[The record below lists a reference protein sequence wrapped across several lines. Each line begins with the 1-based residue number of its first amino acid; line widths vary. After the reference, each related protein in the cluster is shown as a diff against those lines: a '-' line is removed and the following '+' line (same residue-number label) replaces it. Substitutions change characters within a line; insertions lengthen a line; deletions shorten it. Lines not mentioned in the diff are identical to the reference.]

1 MNTNILLIETNKI
14 FLIVFIYKY
23 TFTNT
28 NTNILLQ
35 KVIQKNIKEIASD
48 IAIQNKYDNNTINY
62 II

>member
-1 MNTNILLIETNKI
+1 MNTNIFLIKTNKI

-35 KVIQKNIKEIASD
+35 KVIQKNTKEIAFV
-48 IAIQNKYDNNTINY
+48 IQNKYDKNTINY

>member
-1 MNTNILLIETNKI
+1 MNTNIFLIKTNKI

-35 KVIQKNIKEIASD
+35 KVIQKNTKEYKRDSIR
-48 IAIQNKYDNNTINY
+48 NTKVI
-62 II
+62 

>member
-1 MNTNILLIETNKI
+1 MNTNIFLIKTNKI

-35 KVIQKNIKEIASD
+35 KVIQKNTKEIASD
-48 IAIQNKYDNNTINY
+48 IAIQN
-62 II
+62 